1 MQEYFGN
8 LTSEFSILGLEMK
21 QEFDGAKKS
30 LRDVEKSLEAA
41 WDSINDNQEETKTYN
56 DYTKTCQQSLDSH
69 RQELD
74 PLKVNL

>member
-1 MQEYFGN
+1 MQEYFGK
-8 LTSEFSILGLEMK
+8 LTSEFSILRHEMK

-41 WDSINDNQEETKTYN
+41 WNSINDIQEETKTHN
-56 DYTKTCQQSLDSH
+56 DYTKICQQSLDSD

-74 PLKVNL
+74 LLK